1 MYLLKGNN
9 GLEDLSCYICI
20 GNVAMY
26 FFKNFFILVQNL
38 CTVACCL

>member
-9 GLEDLSCYICI
+9 GLEVELIRPNCILHRLSCYICI

-26 FFKNFFILVQNL
+26 FFLF
-38 CTVACCL
+38 